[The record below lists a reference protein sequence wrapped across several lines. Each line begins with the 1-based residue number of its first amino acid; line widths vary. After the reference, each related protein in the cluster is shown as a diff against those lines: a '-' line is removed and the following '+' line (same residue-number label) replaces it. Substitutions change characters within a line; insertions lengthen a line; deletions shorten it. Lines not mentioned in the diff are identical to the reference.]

1 MICISTVT
9 INMYLNNREKLLFIL
24 SNWQILQWRHNGC
37 DYVSNHQ
44 AHDCLLNRLFRR
56 ISKKTSK
63 LRVTGLC
70 DTKLHKDSHKAWDT
84 PVENP
89 GYECKPDTSKFHG
102 NEFKMISDKIH
113 FIQSWVQVQQIT
125 LARWAVTSWWRYQ
138 MEIFSALL
146 ALCAGNSPVTG

>member
-1 MICISTVT
+1 MGVI
-9 INMYLNNREKLLFIL
+9 M
-24 SNWQILQWRHNGC
+24 G
-37 DYVSNHQ
+37 VSNHQ

-89 GYECKPDTSKFHG
+89 GYECKPDTSKFMATSFRWYQIRYIL
-102 NEFKMISDKIH
+102 FKVGYK
-113 FIQSWVQVQQIT
+113 
-125 LARWAVTSWWRYQ
+125 
-138 MEIFSALL
+138 
-146 ALCAGNSPVTG
+146 